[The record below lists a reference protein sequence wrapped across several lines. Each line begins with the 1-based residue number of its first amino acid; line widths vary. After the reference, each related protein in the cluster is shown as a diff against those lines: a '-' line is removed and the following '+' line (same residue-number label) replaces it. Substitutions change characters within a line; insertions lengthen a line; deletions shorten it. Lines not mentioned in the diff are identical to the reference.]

1 MSKRKKSDQTE
12 WSDVDLKKLTLKD
25 IKQLLVTREATD
37 IPNTRA
43 EMEQVLKT
51 KSVEIDYSDEMTV
64 KQFMPELRLRGLDD
78 SNAKKDI
85 ILQRLR
91 GEIAAPPKKKVKRAP
106 KKKSLEPMELKYLF
120 PCITN
125 PLTKK
130 KKMPI
135 QSC

>member
-91 GEIAAPPKKKVKRAP
+91 GEIAAPPKKK
-106 KKKSLEPMELKYLF
+106 
-120 PCITN
+120 
-125 PLTKK
+125 
-130 KKMPI
+130 
-135 QSC
+135 

>member
-1 MSKRKKSDQTE
+1 
-12 WSDVDLKKLTLKD
+12 LTLKD

-106 KKKSLEPMELKYLF
+106 KKKSIEPMELKYLF